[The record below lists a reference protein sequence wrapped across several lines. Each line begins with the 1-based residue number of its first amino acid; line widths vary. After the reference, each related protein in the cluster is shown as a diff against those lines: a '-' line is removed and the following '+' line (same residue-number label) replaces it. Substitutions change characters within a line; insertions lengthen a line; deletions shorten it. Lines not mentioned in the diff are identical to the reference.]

1 MDITINDIAK
11 IAGVSIATVS
21 RVLNGTKAVSPE
33 VAERVH
39 MAIEQ
44 TGFRRNA
51 AARNLVMKKSHMIGV
66 VITNISNMY
75 FSQLIKG
82 IDGMARYL
90 NYNIMLTNS
99 NCDEQREIECMNVLM
114 ERGVDGI
121 IFTAHKRVRP
131 AMESLILNS
140 HIPFISLNT
149 SCVNAINVKID
160 NVKEGYEATKYL
172 INLGNKNIAHINGGL
187 DNDVSLLRMD
197 GYKQAMRDSGLP
209 VKPGWIGEGDFTF
222 KSGYDV
228 MEKLL
233 MFNKDLTAV
242 FLSGDEMAFGAI
254 TCIQDKGM
262 KVPDDISII
271 GFDNIEYAEYMRPKL
286 TTVSQP
292 IREIGEVAVKTL
304 VRLIN
309 GENIEEKD
317 IYLSAGIVVRESAR
331 QI

>member
-1 MDITINDIAK
+1 MDITISDIAK

-33 VAERVH
+33 AAERVH

-51 AARNLVMKKSHMIGV
+51 AARNLVIKKSHMIGV
-66 VITNISNMY
+66 VITDISNMY

-82 IDGMARYL
+82 MDGMARHL

-121 IFTAHKRVRP
+121 IFTAHQHVGP
-131 AMESLILNS
+131 ALESLILNS
-140 HIPFISLNT
+140 HIPFVSLNT
-149 SCVNAINVKID
+149 SCVNAINVKVD
-160 NVKEGYEATKYL
+160 NVKEGYEAAKYL
-172 INLGNKNIAHINGGL
+172 INLGHKNIGHISGGL
-187 DNDVSLLRMD
+187 GNDVSLLRLE
-197 GYKQAMRDSGLP
+197 GYKQAMKESGLT
-209 VKPGWIGEGDFTF
+209 VKSSWIGEGDFTF
-222 KSGYDV
+222 KGGYEV

-233 MFNKDLTAV
+233 KLNKDLTAV
-242 FLSGDEMAFGAI
+242 FLSSDEMAFGAM
-254 TCIQDKGM
+254 TCIHDRGM

-271 GFDNIEYAEYMRPKL
+271 GFDNIQYAEYMRPKL

-292 IREIGEVAVKTL
+292 IREIGEMAVKTL
-304 VRLIN
+304 IRLIS
-309 GENIEEKD
+309 GEKIEEKD
-317 IYLSAGIVVRESAR
+317 IYLSAEIVVRESAR